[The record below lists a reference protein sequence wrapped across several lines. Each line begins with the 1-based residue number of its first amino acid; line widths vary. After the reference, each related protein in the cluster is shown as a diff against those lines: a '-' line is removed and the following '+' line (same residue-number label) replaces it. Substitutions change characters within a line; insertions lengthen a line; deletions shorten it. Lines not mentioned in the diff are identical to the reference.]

1 MPVVDNDSQ
10 RAGGAAAQVNAVRA
24 QYKGKKVKLKSG
36 GPEMTVNEVVPTP
49 FGPALACAW
58 FDETKLKKDTF
69 SPEAIELVS

>member
-1 MPVVDNDSQ
+1 MPVVDRGNQ
-10 RAGGAAAQVNAVRA
+10 GAGGVAVQVNAARA

-58 FDETKLKKDTF
+58 FDGTELKKDTF
-69 SPEAIELVS
+69 SPEAIELVP